1 MLVTKKVA
9 LLEGNAHRVASA
21 EKKVCF
27 RHPDDGV
34 NQYNISFG
42 LNHLPLQTSTR
53 PSSVLVHETV
63 TLPGRAADLV

>member
-34 NQYNISFG
+34 NQYHISFG

-53 PSSVLVHETV
+53 PSF
-63 TLPGRAADLV
+63 RARARNGNLAWPSC